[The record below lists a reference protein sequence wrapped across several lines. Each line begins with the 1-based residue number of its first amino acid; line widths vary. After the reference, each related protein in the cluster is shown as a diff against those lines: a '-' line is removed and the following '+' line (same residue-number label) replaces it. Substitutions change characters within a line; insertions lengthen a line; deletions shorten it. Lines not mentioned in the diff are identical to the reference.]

1 MRSRPVLALALLAAC
16 SSPEDLA
23 ARKRLDPEQE
33 RPPAATFEWSRP
45 EGSLAIGAGEVAAR
59 IGSFEWTATVTWS
72 ASQAGGDKKVRAVE
86 RHRVRQA
93 ASGEFEV
100 ESEIDPSEGEGEGEG
115 EVSESGKHV
124 IYAGKATYARSRF
137 APFGGFRVRP
147 TDRGRDARRF
157 RDESFGLA
165 ADLAS
170 LCGPALRAEP
180 AGEETFLSRRARR
193 FRLSLQPG
201 KVDGGGPSRLG
212 VQPPDGGP
220 DEDTR
225 RRLAFLDGR
234 VPLRAEGELL
244 ADAESGAPLKARL
257 RAAFLVK
264 QEPEVRVEV
273 DLAAQ
278 MRTLGSAT
286 PPVTAPK
293 GALPDERKP
302 RGVARALEAAG
313 LKKAREP
320 EQAPDERGEEGE

>member
-1 MRSRPVLALALLAAC
+1 MRPRPVLALALLAAC
-16 SSPEDLA
+16 SSPEDA
-23 ARKRLDPEQE
+23 AERKRLEAAQG
-33 RPPAATFEWSRP
+33 PPAPAAFDWSRP
-45 EGSLAIGAGEVAAR
+45 EGSLAVGAGEVAAR

-72 ASQAGGDKKVRAVE
+72 ASRAGGERTVRAVE
-86 RHRVRQA
+86 HHRVRQS

-100 ESEIDPSEGEGEGEG
+100 ESDVDPGEGDGSEG
-115 EVSESGKHV
+115 GKHV
-124 IYAGKATYARSRF
+124 IYAGKTTYARSHF
-137 APFGGFRVRP
+137 APFGAFRARP

-165 ADLAS
+165 TDLAS
-170 LCGPALRAEP
+170 LCGPALRVEP

-193 FRLSLQPG
+193 FRLSLQPV
-201 KVDGGGPSRLG
+201 KAGGGAPSHLG
-212 VQPPDGGP
+212 AQPPDGGP

-234 VPLRAEGELL
+234 VPVRAEGELL
-244 ADAESGAPLKARL
+244 ADAETGAPLRTRL
-257 RAAFLVK
+257 RAVFQVK
-264 QEPEVRVEV
+264 DEPEVKVEV

-278 MRTLGSAT
+278 MRTLGTAT

-313 LKKAREP
+313 LKKAKEAEERP
-320 EQAPDERGEEGE
+320 EEVGEEGE

>member
-23 ARKRLDPEQE
+23 ARKRLDAEQE
-33 RPPAATFEWSRP
+33 RPPAAAFDWTRP
-45 EGSLAIGAGEVAAR
+45 EGSLAIGAEEVAAR
-59 IGSFEWTATVTWS
+59 LGSFEWTATVTWS
-72 ASQAGGDKKVRAVE
+72 ASQARSEKRVRAVE
-86 RHRVRQA
+86 HHRVRQSA
-93 ASGEFEV
+93 GGELEV
-100 ESEIDPSEGEGEGEG
+100 ESEIDPGEGEG
-115 EVSESGKHV
+115 SESGKHV
-124 IYAGKATYARSRF
+124 IYAGKMTYARSRY
-137 APFGGFRVRP
+137 APFGGFRERP

-170 LCGPALRAEP
+170 LCGPALRLEP
-180 AGEETFLSRRARR
+180 DGEETFLSRRARR

-201 KVDGGGPSRLG
+201 KAGVGASSRLG
-212 VQPPDGGP
+212 AQPPDGGP

-234 VPLRAEGELL
+234 VPTRVEGELL
-244 ADAESGAPLKARL
+244 ADAESGAPLRARL
-257 RAAFLVK
+257 RVAFQVK
-264 QEPEVRVEV
+264 DEPEMRVEA

-278 MRTLGSAT
+278 MRTLGSAA

-313 LKKAREP
+313 LKKAKETEQRP
-320 EQAPDERGEEGE
+320 EEAGEEGE